1 MIRSLK
7 FFTIIGLGLVTH
19 STLANGLLLNDENL
33 RNDLNWLNHQGVIQI
48 STSTWPLSEEAVI
61 KAIQDANINNKT
73 QQKVVE
79 SVLAHVKSQNESFRV
94 NLFAETDPQ
103 YLPQKFGDNT
113 KSQYQVG
120 VQLKSSGENWAGQLK
135 INAEN
140 DLIIDHDQKVNIE
153 GSYLA
158 GKFWNQWIV
167 AGQIPTYWG
176 PGHDGSLIRGD
187 ASRPVYGVTLQR
199 ADQAAFETKWL
210 SWIGPWQYQ
219 VFAGQ
224 LDDYIISGTNL
235 LGIRLTAQPLPY
247 LELGA
252 SRTIQIDGEGQPD
265 SLKAYWNA
273 FIGKDNECDESGCVG
288 EGNASNQIAGLDARL
303 NLNQWFNIPLSL
315 YGQFVGEDE
324 SGLFPSRKMYLA
336 GFDYSSQIKNM
347 PFQIYTEWSDT
358 RTNGDVWGYSYNHHN
373 YSDGYYQH
381 GYSLA
386 HGIGGDSQMY
396 SIGGNIRFDKMNR
409 VSGRILSA
417 NVNQSSLLINQQF
430 PNKDEIQ
437 ALELT
442 WTHYIQPTMPL
453 KINGW
458 VSDSDLL
465 GQDSGLSVGI
475 ELPLDGYLF

>member
-1 MIRSLK
+1 MIV
-7 FFTIIGLGLVTH
+7 IGLGLVTP
-19 STLANGLLLNDENL
+19 TTWANGLLLNDENL

-158 GKFWNQWIV
+158 GKFWNQWVV

-187 ASRPVYGVTLQR
+187 ASRPVYGLTLQR

-224 LDDYIISGTNL
+224 LDDYKAVPDAKLIGM
-235 LGIRLTAQPLPY
+235 RLTIQPLPY
-247 LELGA
+247 LEIGA
-252 SRTIQIDGEGQPD
+252 SRMLQWGGEGKLNSFS
-265 SLKAYWNA
+265 SLWEALKGN
-273 FIGKDNECDESGCVG
+273 DNFDDRSLDK
-288 EGNASNQIAGLDARL
+288 SNQLAGVDARV
-303 NLNQWFNIPLSL
+303 NLTHWFDIPISL
-315 YGQFVGEDE
+315 YTQVIGEDE
-324 SGLFPSRKMYLA
+324 AGYLPSRKFYSA
-336 GFDYSSQIKNM
+336 GAEYSSSYRDL
-347 PFQIYTEWSDT
+347 PVQIYTEWTDT
-358 RTNGDVWGYSYNHHN
+358 RTNGEVWGYTYRHGD
-373 YSDGYYQH
+373 YKDGYYQH
-381 GYSLA
+381 GYPLG

-475 ELPLDGYLF
+475 ELPLDDYLF

>member
-1 MIRSLK
+1 MIV
-7 FFTIIGLGLVTH
+7 IGLGLVTP
-19 STLANGLLLNDENL
+19 TTWANGLLLNDENL

-158 GKFWNQWIV
+158 GKFWNQWVV

-224 LDDYIISGTNL
+224 LDDYKAVPDAKLIGM
-235 LGIRLTAQPLPY
+235 RLTIQPLPY
-247 LELGA
+247 LEIGA
-252 SRTIQIDGEGQPD
+252 SRMLQWGGEGKLNSFS
-265 SLKAYWNA
+265 SLWEALKGN
-273 FIGKDNECDESGCVG
+273 DNFDDRSLDK
-288 EGNASNQIAGLDARL
+288 SNQLAGVDARV
-303 NLNQWFNIPLSL
+303 NLTHWFDIPISL
-315 YGQFVGEDE
+315 YTQVIGEDE
-324 SGLFPSRKMYLA
+324 AGYLPSRKFYSA
-336 GFDYSSQIKNM
+336 GAEYSSSYRDL
-347 PFQIYTEWSDT
+347 PVQIYTEWTDT
-358 RTNGDVWGYSYNHHN
+358 RTNGEVWGYTYRHGD
-373 YSDGYYQH
+373 YKDGYYQH
-381 GYSLA
+381 GYPLG

-465 GQDSGLSVGI
+465 GQDSGLLVGI
-475 ELPLDGYLF
+475 ELPLDDYLF

>member
-1 MIRSLK
+1 MIV
-7 FFTIIGLGLVTH
+7 IGLGLVTP
-19 STLANGLLLNDENL
+19 TTWANGLLLNDENL

-135 INAEN
+135 INVEN
-140 DLIIDHDQKVNIE
+140 DLIIDHDQKVNVE

-158 GKFWNQWIV
+158 GKLWNQWIV

-235 LGIRLTAQPLPY
+235 LGLRLTAQPLPY

-324 SGLFPSRKMYLA
+324 SGLLPSRKMYLA

-475 ELPLDGYLF
+475 ELPLDDYLF

>member
-1 MIRSLK
+1 MIV
-7 FFTIIGLGLVTH
+7 IGLGLVTP
-19 STLANGLLLNDENL
+19 TTWANGLLLNDENL

-79 SVLAHVKSQNESFRV
+79 SVLAHMKSQNESFRV

-120 VQLKSSGENWAGQLK
+120 VQLKSSDENWAGQLK

-140 DLIIDHDQKVNIE
+140 DLIIDHDQKVNVE

-158 GKFWNQWIV
+158 GKLWNQWIV

-235 LGIRLTAQPLPY
+235 LGLRLTAQPLPY

-324 SGLFPSRKMYLA
+324 SGLLPSRKMYLA

-381 GYSLA
+381 GYPLG
-386 HGIGGDSQMY
+386 HGIGGDSEMY

-475 ELPLDGYLF
+475 ELPLDDYLF

>member
-7 FFTIIGLGLVTH
+7 FFTIIGLGLATP
-19 STLANGLLLNDENL
+19 TTWANGLLLNDENL

-61 KAIQDANINNKT
+61 QAIQDANINNNT

-120 VQLKSSGENWAGQLK
+120 VQLKFSGENWAGQLK

-140 DLIIDHDQKVNIE
+140 DLIIDHDQKVNVE

-158 GKFWNQWIV
+158 GKLWNQWIV

-187 ASRPVYGVTLQR
+187 VSRPVYGVTLQR
-199 ADQAAFETKWL
+199 ADQTAFETKWL

-224 LDDYIISGTNL
+224 LDDYKAVPDAKLIGM
-235 LGIRLTAQPLPY
+235 RLTIQPLPY
-247 LELGA
+247 LEIGA
-252 SRTIQIDGEGQPD
+252 SRMLQWGGEGKLNSFS
-265 SLKAYWNA
+265 SLWEALKGN
-273 FIGKDNECDESGCVG
+273 DNFDDRSLDK
-288 EGNASNQIAGLDARL
+288 SNQLAGVDARV
-303 NLNQWFNIPLSL
+303 NLTHWFDIPISL
-315 YGQFVGEDE
+315 YTQVIGEDE
-324 SGLFPSRKMYLA
+324 AGYLPSRKFYSA
-336 GFDYSSQIKNM
+336 GAEYSSSYRDL
-347 PFQIYTEWSDT
+347 PVQIYTEWTDT
-358 RTNGDVWGYSYNHHN
+358 RTNGEVWGYTYRHGD
-373 YSDGYYQH
+373 YKDGYYQH
-381 GYSLA
+381 GYPLG

-475 ELPLDGYLF
+475 ELPLDDYLF

>member
-1 MIRSLK
+1 MIV
-7 FFTIIGLGLVTH
+7 IGLGLVTP
-19 STLANGLLLNDENL
+19 TTWANGLLLNDENL

-120 VQLKSSGENWAGQLK
+120 VQLKSSGEKWAGQLK

-158 GKFWNQWIV
+158 GKFWNQWVV

-224 LDDYIISGTNL
+224 LDDYKAVPDAKLIGM
-235 LGIRLTAQPLPY
+235 RLTIQPLPY
-247 LELGA
+247 LEIGA
-252 SRTIQIDGEGQPD
+252 SRMLQWGGEGKLNSFS
-265 SLKAYWNA
+265 SLWEALKGN
-273 FIGKDNECDESGCVG
+273 DNFDDRSLDK
-288 EGNASNQIAGLDARL
+288 SNQLAGVDARV
-303 NLNQWFNIPLSL
+303 NLTHWFDIPISL
-315 YGQFVGEDE
+315 YTQVIGEDE
-324 SGLFPSRKMYLA
+324 AGYLPSRKFYSA
-336 GFDYSSQIKNM
+336 GAEYSSSYRDL
-347 PFQIYTEWSDT
+347 PVQIYTEWTDT
-358 RTNGDVWGYSYNHHN
+358 RTNGEVWGYTYRHGD
-373 YSDGYYQH
+373 YKDGYYQH
-381 GYSLA
+381 GYPLG

-475 ELPLDGYLF
+475 ELPLDDYLF

>member
-7 FFTIIGLGLVTH
+7 CLIVIGLGLVTP
-19 STLANGLLLNDENL
+19 TTWANGLLLNDENL

-158 GKFWNQWIV
+158 GKFWNQWVV

-224 LDDYIISGTNL
+224 LDDYKAVPDAKLIGM
-235 LGIRLTAQPLPY
+235 RLTIQPLPY
-247 LELGA
+247 LEIGA
-252 SRTIQIDGEGQPD
+252 SRMLQWGGEGKLNSFS
-265 SLKAYWNA
+265 SLWEALKGN
-273 FIGKDNECDESGCVG
+273 DNFDDRSLDK
-288 EGNASNQIAGLDARL
+288 SNQLAGVDARV
-303 NLNQWFNIPLSL
+303 NLTHWFDIPISL
-315 YGQFVGEDE
+315 YTQVIGEDE
-324 SGLFPSRKMYLA
+324 AGYLPSRKFYSA
-336 GFDYSSQIKNM
+336 GAEYSSSYRDL
-347 PFQIYTEWSDT
+347 PVQIYTEWTDT
-358 RTNGDVWGYSYNHHN
+358 RTNGEVWGYTYRHGD
-373 YSDGYYQH
+373 YKDGYYQH
-381 GYSLA
+381 GYPLG

-475 ELPLDGYLF
+475 ELPLDDYLF

>member
-1 MIRSLK
+1 MIV
-7 FFTIIGLGLVTH
+7 IGLGLVTP
-19 STLANGLLLNDENL
+19 TTWANGLLLNDENL

-158 GKFWNQWIV
+158 GKFWNQWVV

-224 LDDYIISGTNL
+224 LDDYKAVPDAKLIGM
-235 LGIRLTAQPLPY
+235 RLTIQPLPY
-247 LELGA
+247 LEIGA
-252 SRTIQIDGEGQPD
+252 SRMLQWGGEGKLNSFS
-265 SLKAYWNA
+265 SLWEALKGN
-273 FIGKDNECDESGCVG
+273 DNFDDRSLDK
-288 EGNASNQIAGLDARL
+288 SNQLAGVDARV
-303 NLNQWFNIPLSL
+303 NLTHWFDIPISL
-315 YGQFVGEDE
+315 YTQVIGEDE
-324 SGLFPSRKMYLA
+324 AGYLPSRKFYSA
-336 GFDYSSQIKNM
+336 GAEYSSSYRDL
-347 PFQIYTEWSDT
+347 PVQIYTEWTDT
-358 RTNGDVWGYSYNHHN
+358 RTNGEVWGYT
-373 YSDGYYQH
+373 YSHGDYKDGYYQH
-381 GYSLA
+381 GYPLG

-417 NVNQSSLLINQQF
+417 NVNQSSLSINQQF

-475 ELPLDGYLF
+475 ELPLDDYLF

>member
-1 MIRSLK
+1 MIV
-7 FFTIIGLGLVTH
+7 IGLGLVTP
-19 STLANGLLLNDENL
+19 TTWANGLLLNDENL

-61 KAIQDANINNKT
+61 KAIQDVNINNKT

-158 GKFWNQWIV
+158 GKFWNQWVV

-224 LDDYIISGTNL
+224 LDDYKAVPDAKLIGM
-235 LGIRLTAQPLPY
+235 RLTIQPLPY
-247 LELGA
+247 LEIGA
-252 SRTIQIDGEGQPD
+252 SRMLQWGGEGKLNSFS
-265 SLKAYWNA
+265 SLWEALKGN
-273 FIGKDNECDESGCVG
+273 DNFDDRSLDK
-288 EGNASNQIAGLDARL
+288 SNQLAGVDARV
-303 NLNQWFNIPLSL
+303 NLTHWFDIPISL
-315 YGQFVGEDE
+315 YTQVIGEDE
-324 SGLFPSRKMYLA
+324 AGYLPSRKFYSA
-336 GFDYSSQIKNM
+336 GAEYSSSYRDL
-347 PFQIYTEWSDT
+347 PVQIYTEWTDT
-358 RTNGDVWGYSYNHHN
+358 RTNGEVWGYTYRHGD
-373 YSDGYYQH
+373 YKDGYYQH
-381 GYSLA
+381 GYPLG

-475 ELPLDGYLF
+475 ELPLDDYLF

>member
-1 MIRSLK
+1 MIV
-7 FFTIIGLGLVTH
+7 IGLGLVTP
-19 STLANGLLLNDENL
+19 TTWANGLLLNDENL

-158 GKFWNQWIV
+158 GKFWNQWVV

-224 LDDYIISGTNL
+224 LDDYKAVPDAKLIGM
-235 LGIRLTAQPLPY
+235 RLTIQPLPY
-247 LELGA
+247 LEIGA
-252 SRTIQIDGEGQPD
+252 SRMLQWGGEGKLNSFS
-265 SLKAYWNA
+265 SLWEALKGN
-273 FIGKDNECDESGCVG
+273 DNFDDRSLDK
-288 EGNASNQIAGLDARL
+288 SNQLAGVDARV
-303 NLNQWFNIPLSL
+303 NLTHWFDIPISL
-315 YGQFVGEDE
+315 YTQVIGEDE
-324 SGLFPSRKMYLA
+324 AGYLPSRKFYSA
-336 GFDYSSQIKNM
+336 GAEYSSSYRDL
-347 PFQIYTEWSDT
+347 PVQIYTEWTDT
-358 RTNGDVWGYSYNHHN
+358 RTNGEVWGYTYRHGD
-373 YSDGYYQH
+373 YKDGYYQH
-381 GYSLA
+381 GYPLG

-465 GQDSGLSVGI
+465 GQNSGLSVGI
-475 ELPLDGYLF
+475 ELPLDDYLF

>member
-1 MIRSLK
+1 MIV
-7 FFTIIGLGLVTH
+7 IGLGLVTP
-19 STLANGLLLNDENL
+19 TTWANGLLLNDENL

-135 INAEN
+135 INTEN

-158 GKFWNQWIV
+158 GKFWNQWVV

-224 LDDYIISGTNL
+224 LDDYKAVPDAKLIGM
-235 LGIRLTAQPLPY
+235 RLTIQPLPY
-247 LELGA
+247 LEIGA
-252 SRTIQIDGEGQPD
+252 SRMLQWGGEGKLNSFS
-265 SLKAYWNA
+265 SLWEALKGN
-273 FIGKDNECDESGCVG
+273 DNFDDRSLDK
-288 EGNASNQIAGLDARL
+288 SNQLAGVDARV
-303 NLNQWFNIPLSL
+303 NLTHWFDIPISL
-315 YGQFVGEDE
+315 YTQVIGEDE
-324 SGLFPSRKMYLA
+324 AGYLPSRKFYSA
-336 GFDYSSQIKNM
+336 GAEYSSSYRDL
-347 PFQIYTEWSDT
+347 PVQIYTEWTDT
-358 RTNGDVWGYSYNHHN
+358 RTNGEVWGYTYRHGD
-373 YSDGYYQH
+373 YKDGYYQH
-381 GYSLA
+381 GYPLG

-475 ELPLDGYLF
+475 ELPLDDYLF

>member
-19 STLANGLLLNDENL
+19 TTWANGLLLNDENL

-73 QQKVVE
+73 QQKVIE

-103 YLPQKFGDNT
+103 YLPQKFGDNI

-135 INAEN
+135 INTEN
-140 DLIIDHDQKVNIE
+140 DLIIDHDQKVNVE

-158 GKFWNQWIV
+158 GKLWNQWIV

-224 LDDYIISGTNL
+224 LDDYKAVPDAKLIGM
-235 LGIRLTAQPLPY
+235 RLTIQPLPY
-247 LELGA
+247 LEIGA
-252 SRTIQIDGEGQPD
+252 SRMLQWGGEGKLNSFS
-265 SLKAYWNA
+265 SLWEALKGN
-273 FIGKDNECDESGCVG
+273 DNFDDRSLDK
-288 EGNASNQIAGLDARL
+288 SNQLAGVDARV
-303 NLNQWFNIPLSL
+303 NLTHWFDIPISL
-315 YGQFVGEDE
+315 YTQVIGEDE
-324 SGLFPSRKMYLA
+324 AGYLPSRKFYSA
-336 GFDYSSQIKNM
+336 GAEYSSSYRDL
-347 PFQIYTEWSDT
+347 PVQIYTEWTDT
-358 RTNGDVWGYSYNHHN
+358 RTNGEVWGYT
-373 YSDGYYQH
+373 YSHGDYKDGYYQH
-381 GYSLA
+381 GYPLG

-475 ELPLDGYLF
+475 ELPLDDYLF

>member
-1 MIRSLK
+1 MIV
-7 FFTIIGLGLVTH
+7 IGLGLVTP
-19 STLANGLLLNDENL
+19 TTWANGLLLNDENL

-158 GKFWNQWIV
+158 GKFWNQWVV

-224 LDDYIISGTNL
+224 LDDYKAVPDAKLIGM
-235 LGIRLTAQPLPY
+235 RLTIQPLPY
-247 LELGA
+247 LEIGA
-252 SRTIQIDGEGQPD
+252 SRMLQWGGEGKLNSFS
-265 SLKAYWNA
+265 SLWEALKGN
-273 FIGKDNECDESGCVG
+273 DNFDDRSLDK
-288 EGNASNQIAGLDARL
+288 SNQLAGVDARV
-303 NLNQWFNIPLSL
+303 NLTRWFDIPISL
-315 YGQFVGEDE
+315 YTQVIGEDE
-324 SGLFPSRKMYLA
+324 AGYLPSRKFYSA
-336 GFDYSSQIKNM
+336 GAEYSSSYRDL
-347 PFQIYTEWSDT
+347 PVQIYTEWTDT
-358 RTNGDVWGYSYNHHN
+358 RTNGEVWGYTYRHGD
-373 YSDGYYQH
+373 YKDGYYQH
-381 GYSLA
+381 GYPLG

-475 ELPLDGYLF
+475 ELPLDDYLF

>member
-1 MIRSLK
+1 MIV
-7 FFTIIGLGLVTH
+7 IGLGLVTP
-19 STLANGLLLNDENL
+19 TTWANGLLLNDENL

-120 VQLKSSGENWAGQLK
+120 VQLKSSGEKWAGQLK

-158 GKFWNQWIV
+158 GKFWNQWVV

-224 LDDYIISGTNL
+224 LDDYKAVPDAKLIGM
-235 LGIRLTAQPLPY
+235 RLTIQPLPY
-247 LELGA
+247 LEIGA
-252 SRTIQIDGEGQPD
+252 SRMLQWGGEGKLNSFS
-265 SLKAYWNA
+265 SLWEALKGN
-273 FIGKDNECDESGCVG
+273 DNFDDRSLDK
-288 EGNASNQIAGLDARL
+288 SNQLAGVDARV
-303 NLNQWFNIPLSL
+303 NLTHWFDIPISL
-315 YGQFVGEDE
+315 YTQVIGEDE
-324 SGLFPSRKMYLA
+324 AGYLPSRKFYSA
-336 GFDYSSQIKNM
+336 GAEYSSSYRDL
-347 PFQIYTEWSDT
+347 PVQIYTEWTDT
-358 RTNGDVWGYSYNHHN
+358 RTNGEVWGYTYRHGD
-373 YSDGYYQH
+373 YKDGYYQH
-381 GYSLA
+381 GYPLG

-417 NVNQSSLLINQQF
+417 NVNQSSLSINQQF

-475 ELPLDGYLF
+475 ELPLDDYLF

>member
-1 MIRSLK
+1 MIV
-7 FFTIIGLGLVTH
+7 IGLGLVTP
-19 STLANGLLLNDENL
+19 TTWANGLLLNDENL

-158 GKFWNQWIV
+158 GKFWNQWVV

-224 LDDYIISGTNL
+224 LDDYKAVPDAKLIGM
-235 LGIRLTAQPLPY
+235 RLTIQPLPY
-247 LELGA
+247 LEIGA
-252 SRTIQIDGEGQPD
+252 SRMLQWGGEGKLNSFS
-265 SLKAYWNA
+265 SLWEALKGN
-273 FIGKDNECDESGCVG
+273 DNFDDRSLDK
-288 EGNASNQIAGLDARL
+288 SNQLAGVDARV
-303 NLNQWFNIPLSL
+303 NLTHWFDIPISL
-315 YGQFVGEDE
+315 YTQVIGEDE
-324 SGLFPSRKMYLA
+324 AGYLPSRKFYSA
-336 GFDYSSQIKNM
+336 GAEYSSSYRDL
-347 PFQIYTEWSDT
+347 PVQIYTEWTDT
-358 RTNGDVWGYSYNHHN
+358 RTNGEVWGYTYRHGD
-373 YSDGYYQH
+373 YKDGYYQH
-381 GYSLA
+381 GYPLG

-475 ELPLDGYLF
+475 ELPLDDYLF

>member
-7 FFTIIGLGLVTH
+7 CLIVIGLGLVTP
-19 STLANGLLLNDENL
+19 TTWANGLLLNDENL

-158 GKFWNQWIV
+158 GKFWNQWVV

-224 LDDYIISGTNL
+224 LDDYKAVPDAKLIGM
-235 LGIRLTAQPLPY
+235 RLTIQPLPY
-247 LELGA
+247 LEIGA
-252 SRTIQIDGEGQPD
+252 SRMLQWGGEGKLNSFS
-265 SLKAYWNA
+265 SLWEALKGN
-273 FIGKDNECDESGCVG
+273 DNFDDRSLDK
-288 EGNASNQIAGLDARL
+288 SNQLAGVDARV
-303 NLNQWFNIPLSL
+303 NLTHWFDIPISL
-315 YGQFVGEDE
+315 YTQVIGEDE
-324 SGLFPSRKMYLA
+324 AGYLPSRKFYSA
-336 GFDYSSQIKNM
+336 GAEYSSSYRDL
-347 PFQIYTEWSDT
+347 PVQIYTEWTDT
-358 RTNGDVWGYSYNHHN
+358 RTNGEVWGYTYRHGD
-373 YSDGYYQH
+373 YKDGYYQH
-381 GYSLA
+381 GYPLG

-417 NVNQSSLLINQQF
+417 NVNQSSLSINQQF

-475 ELPLDGYLF
+475 ELPLDDYLF

>member
-1 MIRSLK
+1 LIV
-7 FFTIIGLGLVTH
+7 IGLGLVTP
-19 STLANGLLLNDENL
+19 TTWANGLLLNDENL

-158 GKFWNQWIV
+158 GKFWNQWVV

-224 LDDYIISGTNL
+224 LDDYKAVPDAKLIGM
-235 LGIRLTAQPLPY
+235 RLTIQPLPY
-247 LELGA
+247 LEIGA
-252 SRTIQIDGEGQPD
+252 SRMLQWGGEGKLNSFS
-265 SLKAYWNA
+265 SLWEALKGN
-273 FIGKDNECDESGCVG
+273 DNFDDRSLDK
-288 EGNASNQIAGLDARL
+288 SNQLAGVDARV
-303 NLNQWFNIPLSL
+303 NLTHWFDIPISL
-315 YGQFVGEDE
+315 YTQVIGEDE
-324 SGLFPSRKMYLA
+324 AGYLPSRKFYSA
-336 GFDYSSQIKNM
+336 GAEYSSSYRDL
-347 PFQIYTEWSDT
+347 PVQIYTEWTDT
-358 RTNGDVWGYSYNHHN
+358 RTNGEVWGYTYRHGD
-373 YSDGYYQH
+373 YKDGYYQH
-381 GYSLA
+381 GYPLG

-417 NVNQSSLLINQQF
+417 NVNQSSLSINQQF

-475 ELPLDGYLF
+475 ELPLDDYLF

>member
-1 MIRSLK
+1 LIV
-7 FFTIIGLGLVTH
+7 IGLGLVTP
-19 STLANGLLLNDENL
+19 TTWANGLLLNDENL

-158 GKFWNQWIV
+158 GKFWNQWVV

-224 LDDYIISGTNL
+224 LDDYKAVPDAKLIGM
-235 LGIRLTAQPLPY
+235 RLTIQPLPY
-247 LELGA
+247 LEIGA
-252 SRTIQIDGEGQPD
+252 SRMLQWGGEGKLNSFS
-265 SLKAYWNA
+265 SLWEALKGN
-273 FIGKDNECDESGCVG
+273 DNFDDRSLDK
-288 EGNASNQIAGLDARL
+288 SNQLAGVDARV
-303 NLNQWFNIPLSL
+303 NLTHWFDIPISL
-315 YGQFVGEDE
+315 YTQVIGEDE
-324 SGLFPSRKMYLA
+324 AGYLPSRKFYSA
-336 GFDYSSQIKNM
+336 GAEYSSSYRDL
-347 PFQIYTEWSDT
+347 PVQIYTEWTDT
-358 RTNGDVWGYSYNHHN
+358 RTNGEVWGYTYRHGD
-373 YSDGYYQH
+373 YKDGYYQH
-381 GYSLA
+381 GYPLG

-465 GQDSGLSVGI
+465 GQNSGLSVGI
-475 ELPLDGYLF
+475 ELPLDDYLF

>member
-1 MIRSLK
+1 MIV
-7 FFTIIGLGLVTH
+7 IGLGLVTP
-19 STLANGLLLNDENL
+19 TTWANGLLLNDENL

-158 GKFWNQWIV
+158 GKFWNQWVV

-224 LDDYIISGTNL
+224 LDDYKAVPDAKLIGM
-235 LGIRLTAQPLPY
+235 RLTIQPLPY
-247 LELGA
+247 LEIGA
-252 SRTIQIDGEGQPD
+252 SRMLQWGGEGKLNSFS
-265 SLKAYWNA
+265 SLWEALKGN
-273 FIGKDNECDESGCVG
+273 DNFDDRSLDK
-288 EGNASNQIAGLDARL
+288 SNQLAGVDARV
-303 NLNQWFNIPLSL
+303 NLTHWFDIPISL
-315 YGQFVGEDE
+315 YTQVIGEDE
-324 SGLFPSRKMYLA
+324 AGYLPSRKFYSA
-336 GFDYSSQIKNM
+336 GAEYSSSYRDL
-347 PFQIYTEWSDT
+347 PVQIYTEWTDT
-358 RTNGDVWGYSYNHHN
+358 RTNGDVWGYTYRHGD
-373 YSDGYYQH
+373 YKDGYYQH
-381 GYSLA
+381 GYPLG

-475 ELPLDGYLF
+475 ELPLDDYLF

>member
-7 FFTIIGLGLVTH
+7 CLIVIGLGLVTP
-19 STLANGLLLNDENL
+19 TTWANGLLLNDENL

-158 GKFWNQWIV
+158 GKFWNQWVV

-224 LDDYIISGTNL
+224 LDDYKAVPDAKLIGM
-235 LGIRLTAQPLPY
+235 RLTIQPLPY
-247 LELGA
+247 LEIGA
-252 SRTIQIDGEGQPD
+252 SRMLQWGGEGKLNSFS
-265 SLKAYWNA
+265 SLWEALKGN
-273 FIGKDNECDESGCVG
+273 DNFDDRSLDK
-288 EGNASNQIAGLDARL
+288 SNQLAGVDARV
-303 NLNQWFNIPLSL
+303 NLTHWFDIPISL
-315 YGQFVGEDE
+315 YTQVIGEDE
-324 SGLFPSRKMYLA
+324 AGYLPSRKFYSA
-336 GFDYSSQIKNM
+336 GAEYSSSYRDL
-347 PFQIYTEWSDT
+347 PVQIYTEWTDT
-358 RTNGDVWGYSYNHHN
+358 RTNGEVWGYTYRHGD
-373 YSDGYYQH
+373 YKDGYYQH
-381 GYSLA
+381 GYPLG

-465 GQDSGLSVGI
+465 GQNSGLSVGI
-475 ELPLDGYLF
+475 ELPLDDYLF

>member
-1 MIRSLK
+1 MFMRYQSIRFLSLAVLSALSLPA
-7 FFTIIGLGLVTH
+7 IAQGIV
-19 STLANGLLLNDENL
+19 LNNEDL
-33 RNDLNWLNHQGVIQI
+33 RTDLNWLNQQGVIQI
-48 STSTWPLSEEAVI
+48 STSTWPLSGDEIQRVLSNAKIDNQVQQQVLDSVQAALSAENTTA
-61 KAIQDANINNKT
+61 KASLYA
-73 QQKVVE
+73 E
-79 SVLAHVKSQNESFRV
+79 S
-94 NLFAETDPQ
+94 DPQ
-103 YLPQKFGDNT
+103 NVPQHFADEQ
-113 KSQYQVG
+113 KSQYQAA
-120 VQLKSSGENWAGQLK
+120 LEFNAGGAQWDARLR
-135 INAEN
+135 INAEK
-140 DLIIDHDQKVNIE
+140 DPIIDNGHDVNVE

-158 GKFWNQWIV
+158 GKLWNQWII

-187 ASRPVYGVTLQR
+187 VSRPVYGVTLQR
-199 ADQAAFETKWL
+199 ADQTAFETKWL

-224 LDDYIISGTNL
+224 LDDYKAVPDAKLIGM
-235 LGIRLTAQPLPY
+235 RLTIQPLPY
-247 LELGA
+247 LEIGA
-252 SRTIQIDGEGQPD
+252 SRMLQWGGEGKLNSFS
-265 SLKAYWNA
+265 SLWEALKGN
-273 FIGKDNECDESGCVG
+273 DNFDDRSLDK
-288 EGNASNQIAGLDARL
+288 SNQLAGVDARV
-303 NLNQWFNIPLSL
+303 NLTRWFDIPISL
-315 YGQFVGEDE
+315 YTQVIGEDE
-324 SGLFPSRKMYLA
+324 AGYLPSRKFYSA
-336 GFDYSSQIKNM
+336 GAEYSSSYRDL
-347 PFQIYTEWSDT
+347 PVQIYTEWTDT
-358 RTNGDVWGYSYNHHN
+358 RTNGEVWGYTYRHGD
-373 YSDGYYQH
+373 YKDGYYQH
-381 GYSLA
+381 GYPLG

-475 ELPLDGYLF
+475 ELPLDDYLF

>member
-7 FFTIIGLGLVTH
+7 CLIVIGLGLVTP
-19 STLANGLLLNDENL
+19 TTWANGLLLNDENL

-158 GKFWNQWIV
+158 GKFWNQWVV

-224 LDDYIISGTNL
+224 LDDYKAVPDAKLIGM
-235 LGIRLTAQPLPY
+235 RLTIQPLPY
-247 LELGA
+247 LEIGA
-252 SRTIQIDGEGQPD
+252 SRMLQWGGEGKLNSFS
-265 SLKAYWNA
+265 SLWEALKGN
-273 FIGKDNECDESGCVG
+273 DNFDDRSLDK
-288 EGNASNQIAGLDARL
+288 SNQLAGVDARV
-303 NLNQWFNIPLSL
+303 NLTHWFDIPISL
-315 YGQFVGEDE
+315 YTQVIGEDE
-324 SGLFPSRKMYLA
+324 AGYLPSRKLYSA
-336 GFDYSSQIKNM
+336 GAEYSSSYRDL
-347 PFQIYTEWSDT
+347 PVQIYTEWTDT
-358 RTNGDVWGYSYNHHN
+358 RTNGEVWGYTYKHGD
-373 YSDGYYQH
+373 YKDGYYQH
-381 GYSLA
+381 GYPLG

-475 ELPLDGYLF
+475 ELPLDDYLF

>member
-1 MIRSLK
+1 MIV
-7 FFTIIGLGLVTH
+7 IGLGLVTP
-19 STLANGLLLNDENL
+19 TTWANGLLLNDENL

-79 SVLAHVKSQNESFRV
+79 SVLAHMKSQNESFRV

-103 YLPQKFGDNT
+103 YLPQNFGDNT

-120 VQLKSSGENWAGQLK
+120 VQLKSSDENWAGQLK

-140 DLIIDHDQKVNIE
+140 DLIIDHDQKVNVE

-158 GKFWNQWIV
+158 GKLWNQWIV

-235 LGIRLTAQPLPY
+235 LGLRLTAQPLPY

-324 SGLFPSRKMYLA
+324 SGLLPSRKMYLA

-381 GYSLA
+381 GYPLG
-386 HGIGGDSQMY
+386 HGIGGDSEMY

-475 ELPLDGYLF
+475 ELPLDDYLF

>member
-1 MIRSLK
+1 MIV
-7 FFTIIGLGLVTH
+7 IGLGLVTP
-19 STLANGLLLNDENL
+19 TTWANGLLLNDENL

-158 GKFWNQWIV
+158 GKFWNQWVV

-224 LDDYIISGTNL
+224 LDDYKAVPDAKLIGM
-235 LGIRLTAQPLPY
+235 RLTIQPLPY
-247 LELGA
+247 LEIGA
-252 SRTIQIDGEGQPD
+252 SRMLQWGGEGKLNSFS
-265 SLKAYWNA
+265 SLWEALKGN
-273 FIGKDNECDESGCVG
+273 DNFDDRSLDK
-288 EGNASNQIAGLDARL
+288 SNQLAGVDARV
-303 NLNQWFNIPLSL
+303 NLTHWFDIPISL
-315 YGQFVGEDE
+315 YTQVIGEDE
-324 SGLFPSRKMYLA
+324 AGYLPSRKFYSA
-336 GFDYSSQIKNM
+336 GAEYSSSYRDL
-347 PFQIYTEWSDT
+347 PVQIYTEWTDT
-358 RTNGDVWGYSYNHHN
+358 RTNGEVWGYTYRHGD
-373 YSDGYYQH
+373 YKDGYYQH
-381 GYSLA
+381 GYPLG

-417 NVNQSSLLINQQF
+417 NVNQSSLSINQQF

-475 ELPLDGYLF
+475 ELPLDDYLF